1 MSNVAMKKDKTILH
15 VVVYCVIAALGW
27 FIPPI
32 EPITAEGMHLLGVFI
47 AAIYGWSVTS
57 EVWPSF
63 LTLILLPFTGLVN
76 LSQFMAISWG
86 SDTILFIVLLFV
98 LVAFLE
104 ATGTTG
110 FVAAFLMTR
119 KFLNGHPWRL
129 IFMIFMV
136 AWVLSTFCGN
146 FPGML
151 ITWGFIYKIC
161 DVLGYKPFDKFANL
175 LVFGVAVMGH

>member
-86 SDTILFIVLLFV
+86 SDTILFIVCIGCILRSYWDDWFCSRILDDEKIFERSSM
-98 LVAFLE
+98 AFDFHDFY
-104 ATGTTG
+104 GGVG
-110 FVAAFLMTR
+110 FVYIL
-119 KFLNGHPWRL
+119 W
-129 IFMIFMV
+129 
-136 AWVLSTFCGN
+136 
-146 FPGML
+146 
-151 ITWGFIYKIC
+151 
-161 DVLGYKPFDKFANL
+161 
-175 LVFGVAVMGH
+175 